1 MCGLDSN
8 LDTSE
13 ELESQKSSFITY
25 QPARASKGRR
35 FILSDPSYLRDQ
47 TQDDGN
53 EKGSEQNAWSF
64 FLTTFWQ
71 WN

>member
-53 EKGSEQNAWSF
+53 EKGSEQNA
-64 FLTTFWQ
+64 
-71 WN
+71 